1 MKSRIFFETFFLEKI
16 IMRVAI
22 QGIKG
27 SFHHIVAEE
36 YFGKNIDLIECLS
49 FSEMPDLLHNKK
61 TEVVIMAIENSIA
74 GAILPNYALID
85 GNELTVCGEHYLP
98 IHHNLMAL
106 NGQTIEDIKEV
117 YSHPMALLQCHKFF
131 KDYPHIKLIEDKDT
145 ASAAKRISDQ
155 QLNGVGAIASKLA
168 AKTYNMSILAEE
180 IQTMK
185 ENATRFFIL
194 TNSEVKSSVSANKA
208 SIKFIANHET
218 GSLAEV
224 LTILAKHN
232 LNLSKIQSMPVI
244 ETPWKYAFFAD
255 FVFKSYANYYDAI
268 SEVKEKVESLT
279 ILGEYTKSK
288 R

>member
-1 MKSRIFFETFFLEKI
+1 MK
-16 IMRVAI
+16 VAI

-36 YFGKNIDLIECLS
+36 YFGRNIDLVECLS
-49 FSEMPDLLHNKK
+49 FSELPGLLHDKK
-61 TEVVIMAIENSIA
+61 AEVVIMAIENSIA

-85 GNELTVCGEHYLP
+85 DNKLTICGEHHLP

-106 NGQTIEDIKEV
+106 EGQKIEDIEEV

-131 KDYPHIKLIEDKDT
+131 KAYPHIKLIEDKDT
-145 ASAAKRISDQ
+145 AYVAKRIRDENLS
-155 QLNGVGAIASKLA
+155 GVAAIASKLA
-168 AKTYNMSILAEE
+168 AETYNLNILASE
-180 IQTMK
+180 IQTIK

-194 TNSEVKSSVSANKA
+194 TNSESKNSVSANKA
-208 SIKFIANHET
+208 SIKFITSHKA
-218 GSLAEV
+218 GSLAEI

-244 ETPWKYAFFAD
+244 ETPWSYAFFAD
-255 FVFKSYANYYDAI
+255 FIFKSYADYYNAI
-268 SEVKEKVESLT
+268 DEIKDKVETLKV
-279 ILGEYTKSK
+279 LGEYSKSK